1 MILLDTV
8 LVQPFKEAFKNYYQM
23 ILPYSFEIFIS
34 FITIIVFLFTKNGF
48 KFCWDM
54 IRNR

>member
-8 LVQPFKEAFKNYYQM
+8 LDKVITPNLIWSSIRE
-23 ILPYSFEIFIS
+23 ILPKILPIIIFI
-34 FITIIVFLFTKNGF
+34 IIIFFAPSGF

-54 IRNR
+54 IRNK

>member
-8 LVQPFKEAFKNYYQM
+8 LDKVITPNLIWSSIGE
-23 ILPYSFEIFIS
+23 ILPKILPIIIFLIIRLFEPS
-34 FITIIVFLFTKNGF
+34 GF